1 MIRFLI
7 KGLLRERSRSLFP
20 ILIVA
25 AGVTLCV
32 LVNTWMQGV
41 QNDALWSNAVFVNG
55 HERVTTQAYLDEID
69 QMPIDLALLDVTML
83 LDTLNSQYPQMYWSP
98 RIRFGGLLDI
108 PDEKG
113 ETRSQS
119 PVLGMALDLI
129 GKETQDIDLMNF
141 NDSLIRGRLPEQP
154 GEILISDLLA
164 HRLDVEPGE
173 TATIITTSMYGSMVM
188 YNFKIAGT
196 IKFGITALDRSLI
209 VTDITDAQ
217 RALDMPDAASEILG
231 FSMDRV
237 FHPEKCETIKNSFNN
252 QFTLA
257 DEFTPIMQKLT
268 DDQSMGEM
276 FKIFGS
282 VIWFAFVFFVFVMS
296 IVLWN
301 AGLMAS
307 IRRYGEIGVRL
318 AIGEEK
324 GHVYRSMLLESIAIG
339 VAGTILGTGLGLAIS
354 YYLQIVGV
362 DISSMMNDATA
373 LMSDVMRARVTP
385 ESYVVGF
392 IPGVVAPFIGTMI
405 SGMGIYKRQTYQ
417 LFKELE
423 V

>member
-41 QNDALWSNAVFVNG
+41 QNDALWSTAVFANG

-69 QMPIDLALLDVTML
+69 QMPIDLALMDVTSL

-108 PDEKG
+108 PDDAG

-119 PVLGMALDLI
+119 PVLGMALNLI

-164 HRLDVEPGE
+164 QRLKVEPGE

-188 YNFKIAGT
+188 YNLKIAGT

-209 VTDITDAQ
+209 VTDIADAQ
-217 RALDMPDAASEILG
+217 TALDMPDAASEILG

-237 FHPEKCETIKNSFNN
+237 FNPEKCETIKNSFNN
-252 QFTLA
+252 QFTQA

-276 FKIFGS
+276 FEIFGS
-282 VIWFAFVFFVFVMS
+282 VIWVAFAFFVFVMS

-339 VAGTILGTGLGLAIS
+339 IAGTILGTGLGLAIS